1 MRIPPLYKNRN
12 WQRFLAGML
21 LGAVVSWFVFLMLFG
36 ISQDRQIQ
44 TIHKQKN
51 KISELEK
58 KLDIWQSEVE
68 ELNKLK
74 EQKLVIEDIKVK
86 IINEKKF
93 KLDSYT
99 IFLIQE
105 SAKEEMDHVISKNME
120 DVYKSS
126 TLLKKAIENKEYK
139 IDKTTYTVEVH
150 EILFY
155 TTLSVQLKIKQ
166 VKQTI

>member
-1 MRIPPLYKNRN
+1 MRIPPLYKDRN
-12 WQRFLAGML
+12 WQRFLSGML
-21 LGAVVSWFVFLMLFG
+21 LGAVISWFVFLMLFG

-51 KISELEK
+51 QILDLEK
-58 KLDIWQSEVE
+58 KLDIWQGEVE

-99 IFLIQE
+99 MFLIQE
-105 SAKEEMDHVISKNME
+105 SVKEEMDHVISKNME

-126 TLLKKAIENKEYK
+126 TSLKKAIENKEYK

-150 EILFY
+150 EIFFY
-155 TTLSVQLKIKQ
+155 TTLSVQLKIKN
-166 VKQTI
+166 VKQAL

>member
-1 MRIPPLYKNRN
+1 MPHN
-12 WQRFLAGML
+12 G
-21 LGAVVSWFVFLMLFG
+21 
-36 ISQDRQIQ
+36 
-44 TIHKQKN
+44 KQKN
-51 KISELEK
+51 QILDLEK
-58 KLDIWQSEVE
+58 KLDIWQGEVE

-99 IFLIQE
+99 MFLIQE
-105 SAKEEMDHVISKNME
+105 SVKEEMDHVISKNME

-126 TLLKKAIENKEYK
+126 TSLKKAIENKEYK

-150 EILFY
+150 EIFFY
-155 TTLSVQLKIKQ
+155 TTLSVQLKIKN
-166 VKQTI
+166 VKQAL